1 MKKIL
6 FMLLFILAGAQT
18 MKAQEAYAVYTDNNT
33 TLTFYYDTQRSSRTG
48 TTYDLNGGANRPKW
62 VQDGTNAKVTR
73 VVFDSSFKNA
83 RREST
88 SQWFFSMGNLTSII
102 GMKEYLNTSETIWL
116 SYMFA
121 GCKSLTSIDVSQFN
135 TSKVKYM
142 ECMFSNCSAL
152 TSLDVSHWDTSN
164 ALNMFGLFGD
174 CEALTDINL
183 SNFDTSNVTDMESM
197 FGGSYNLKSLNL
209 CSFNTAKVTNMKNM
223 FFGCG
228 GLITISVGS
237 GWTTAGVDPN
247 TEMFNNCKNLVGGQ
261 GTSYTGGIGLTAK
274 YAHIDGGP
282 SNPGYFWDGP
292 APLPSYANYNNGTL
306 TFYHDYLR
314 STRAGKTY
322 DLNSGNTNPGW
333 FTEGVSASVTKVVFD
348 ASFANARPTSTYY
361 WFNSCA
367 NLTSIT
373 GWENLNTSEVTN
385 MREMFS
391 DCRKIT
397 NLNLNQFNT
406 SKVTNMSGMFQNCL
420 SLKKLSFSYLFSTT
434 NVTDMSYMFYDC
446 SAMTSFDLSY
456 FKTSNVTDMRYMFYE
471 CDAVTTLDLSTFD
484 TGNVTNMASM
494 FGECDNLTTINIGSG
509 WSTAKL
515 TTANSSNAMFANTKQ
530 IRGMQGTTYN
540 ASYVDKTY
548 ARLDEGTSKPGY
560 LSTITY
566 NLKVGGVE
574 VTDMNKDNI
583 PIASGAAKFNGSVL
597 VLTDAT
603 VAGNAS
609 WGSIHC
615 TRDNLTIAVNGSC
628 TLNGTVNFRGS
639 SYIYF
644 TDNSDDDE
652 LTVNGMF
659 NFKGSLQFYNR
670 KTVIST
676 SSASYMFMGD
686 GTTSKLEFG
695 KNATVIGI
703 MNGGTQ
709 IAYNITGLTFKSP
722 TSFTFGS
729 LGADDSQVSFSATQ
743 KTILMDG
750 QPLKGILAVGQY
762 YPLWF
767 GDLQMS
773 STIPLYIK
781 SLLSQDAFS
790 ISEAD
795 DGTLVMKTY
804 PLFAVITYNNNTFRS
819 EAENLRVELGCDWTV
834 TSEDAD
840 TPAMILQGNTTITG
854 TGKLTVESAGIGI
867 QLGKGVTSSD
877 TPSKGDLT
885 IDGMDMEV
893 TAAKQGVCGSMR
905 IINGVSLY
913 DNTLTFKNSTAT
925 ITSSG
930 SGTAGYCLY
939 RLKNLV
945 LTGCQ
950 ITNGV
955 TFTGSLI
962 SAPKVVIGLG
972 SGYDLNNDG
981 KVSTAD
987 IQVIINEMKKPQ
999 ASQNMDYDLNND
1011 GKISTADIQ
1020 VIINEMKK

>member
-6 FMLLFILAGAQT
+6 FLLLCILAGAQT
-18 MKAQEAYAVYTDNNT
+18 VKAQRAYAFFYEDQQVLKFFYDDQLTVRLNNPQQKPDKYYTAFYSQALGDQPAWYWDNN
-33 TLTFYYDTQRSSRTG
+33 
-48 TTYDLNGGANRPKW
+48 
-62 VQDGTNAKVTR
+62 NAKIETVN
-73 VVFDSSFKNA
+73 FDSSFKDYKPYKL
-83 RREST
+83 SY
-88 SQWFFSMGNLTSII
+88 FFAGMIQLTSII
-102 GMKEYLNTSETIWL
+102 NIQFLNTSETTNMQG
-116 SYMFA
+116 MFA
-121 GCKSLTSIDVSQFN
+121 GCSAITRLDFYYLNTQNVVDFN
-135 TSKVKYM
+135 
-142 ECMFSNCSAL
+142 
-152 TSLDVSHWDTSN
+152 D
-164 ALNMFGLFGD
+164 
-174 CEALTDINL
+174 
-183 SNFDTSNVTDMESM
+183 
-197 FGGSYNLKSLNL
+197 
-209 CSFNTAKVTNMKNM
+209 
-223 FFGCG
+223 
-228 GLITISVGS
+228 
-237 GWTTAGVDPN
+237 
-247 TEMFNNCKNLVGGQ
+247 MFNGCKKLNTIYIGALWNTNKATSSYDMFQDCKSIVGGA
-261 GTSYTGGIGLTAK
+261 GTTYDANHTDAS
-274 YAHIDGGP
+274 YAHADQGAA
-282 SNPGYFWDGP
+282 NPGYLTGRFM
-292 APLPSYANYNNGTL
+292 SYANFNNGTL
-306 TFYHDYLR
+306 TFYYDNLS
-314 STRAGKTY
+314 STRAG
-322 DLNSGNTNPGW
+322 TNYEMN
-333 FTEGVSASVTKVVFD
+333 EGSNDPAWSSVGSQITNVKFD
-348 ASFANARPTSTYY
+348 PSFAETRRTTTCK
-361 WFNSCA
+361 WFSGCT

-397 NLNLNQFNT
+397 NLNLNKFNT
-406 SKVTNMSGMFQNCL
+406 SKVTNMSGMFQSCMA
-420 SLKKLSFSYLFSTT
+420 LKKLSFSYLYSTT

-456 FKTSNVTDMRYMFYE
+456 FNTSKVTDMRYMFYE

-484 TGNVTNMASM
+484 TGNVTNMVSM
-494 FGECDNLTTINIGSG
+494 FGDCENLTTIYIGSG
-509 WSTAKL
+509 WSTDNL
-515 TTANSSNAMFANTKQ
+515 TGTNSSYAMFANTKQ

-560 LSTITY
+560 LSTKKWGLWI
-566 NLKVGGVE
+566 GGVE
-574 VTDMNKDNI
+574 VTDMNYSNI
-583 PIASGAAKFNGSVL
+583 PITSGKAVYNRANTLS
-597 VLTDAT
+597 LTDAT
-603 VAGNAS
+603 IDGS
-609 WGSIHC
+609 LEYGSIYC
-615 TRDNLTIAVNGSC
+615 TNDYLTIVVNGTC
-628 TLNGTVNFRGS
+628 TLNSSVNFRGVDL
-639 SYIYF
+639 YF
-644 TDNSDDDE
+644 TSNKDTDV

-659 NFKGSLQFYNR
+659 NFKGSLRFYN
-670 KTVIST
+670 KNTVIST

-703 MNGGTQ
+703 MNGGKQ

-781 SLLSQDAFS
+781 SVLSQDAFS

-804 PLFAVITYNNNTFRS
+804 PLFAVITYNNTTFRS

-834 TSEDAD
+834 KMEDGSASD
-840 TPAMILQGNTTITG
+840 AAMKLYGNTTITG
-854 TGKLTVESAGIGI
+854 TGKLKVESAGIGI
-867 QLGKGVTSSD
+867 RIFRESHN
-877 TPSKGDLT
+877 LT
-885 IDGMDMEV
+885 IDGIDMEV
-893 TAAKQGVCGSMR
+893 TAAGNGIYGSSTLN
-905 IINGVSLY
+905 NGVYSY
-913 DNTLTFKNSTAT
+913 YNGVTFKDATAT

-930 SGTAGYCLY
+930 SGESGYCLHH
-939 RLKNLV
+939 LKDLV
-945 LTGCQ
+945 LTGCK

-955 TFTGSLI
+955 TFANNSI
-962 SAPKVVIGLG
+962 AAEKVVIGLG
-972 SGYDLNNDG
+972 SSYDLNNDG

>member
-6 FMLLFILAGAQT
+6 FLLLCILAGAQT
-18 MKAQEAYAVYTDNNT
+18 VKAQRAYAFFYEDQQVLKFFYDDQLTVRLNNPQQKPDKYYTAFYSQALGDQPAWYWDN
-33 TLTFYYDTQRSSRTG
+33 S
-48 TTYDLNGGANRPKW
+48 
-62 VQDGTNAKVTR
+62 NAKIKTVN
-73 VVFDSSFKNA
+73 FDSSFKDYKPYKL
-83 RREST
+83 SY
-88 SQWFFSMGNLTSII
+88 FFAGMIQLSSII
-102 GMKEYLNTSETIWL
+102 NIQFLNTSETTNMQG
-116 SYMFA
+116 MFA
-121 GCKSLTSIDVSQFN
+121 GCSAITRLDFYYLNTQNVVNFNDMFTGCKKLNTIYIGALWNTNKATSSYGMFQDCKSI
-135 TSKVKYM
+135 
-142 ECMFSNCSAL
+142 
-152 TSLDVSHWDTSN
+152 
-164 ALNMFGLFGD
+164 
-174 CEALTDINL
+174 
-183 SNFDTSNVTDMESM
+183 
-197 FGGSYNLKSLNL
+197 
-209 CSFNTAKVTNMKNM
+209 
-223 FFGCG
+223 
-228 GLITISVGS
+228 
-237 GWTTAGVDPN
+237 
-247 TEMFNNCKNLVGGQ
+247 VGGA
-261 GTSYTGGIGLTAK
+261 GTTYDANHTDAS
-274 YAHIDGGP
+274 YAHADQGAA
-282 SNPGYFWDGP
+282 NPGYLTGRFM
-292 APLPSYANYNNGTL
+292 SYANFNNGTL
-306 TFYHDYLR
+306 TFYYDNLS
-314 STRAGKTY
+314 STRTG
-322 DLNSGNTNPGW
+322 TNYEMN
-333 FTEGVSASVTKVVFD
+333 EGSNDPAWSLVSSQITNVKFD
-348 ASFANARPTSTYY
+348 PSFAEARRTTTCK
-361 WFNSCA
+361 WFSGCT

-391 DCRKIT
+391 DCSKLT
-397 NLNLNQFNT
+397 NLNLNKFNT
-406 SKVTNMSGMFQNCL
+406 SNVTTMYGMFARCSSLGKL
-420 SLKKLSFSYLFSTT
+420 SLSYLFSTA
-434 NVTDMSYMFYDC
+434 NVTDMDSMFLGCSSLTNFGFLTYFNTAKVAEMQYMFKRV
-446 SAMTSFDLSY
+446 SAA
-456 FKTSNVTDMRYMFYE
+456 E
-471 CDAVTTLDLSTFD
+471 TLDLSSFD
-484 TGNVTNMASM
+484 TKNVIAMKEM
-494 FGECDNLTTINIGSG
+494 FRECSELRTIYISSG
-509 WSTAKL
+509 WSTDKV
-515 TTANSSNAMFANTKQ
+515 TSTNNFTNMFLDCTK

-583 PIASGAAKFNGSVL
+583 PITSGTAKFNGSVL
-597 VLTDAT
+597 FLTDAT
-603 VAGNAS
+603 IAGNAS

-639 SYIYF
+639 SYIF
-644 TDNSDDDE
+644 TDNDDDDE

-676 SSASYMFMGD
+676 SASYMFMGD

-695 KNATVIGI
+695 KNAAVIGI

-773 STIPLYIK
+773 STIPLYLK

-804 PLFAVITYNNNTFRS
+804 PLFAAITYNNTTFRS

-834 TSEDAD
+834 KSEDAN
-840 TPAMILQGNTTITG
+840 TPAMELKGNTTITG
-854 TGKLTVESAGIGI
+854 TGKLTVESAHEGINHNVRGANLTFDGLDIEINAVHSGI
-867 QLGKGVTSSD
+867 IGYMNFSSNNN
-877 TPSKGDLT
+877 PSFF
-885 IDGMDMEV
+885 
-893 TAAKQGVCGSMR
+893 
-905 IINGVSLY
+905 
-913 DNTLTFKNSTAT
+913 NTLTFKDCTAS
-925 ITSSG
+925 ITSKGEGNPTYSWLCI
-930 SGTAGYCLY
+930 AQE
-939 RLKNLV
+939 KDLV
-945 LTGCQ
+945 LSGCH

-955 TFTGSLI
+955 TFTNNSI
-962 SAPKVVIGLG
+962 YAPQVIIGLG
-972 SGYDLNNDG
+972 GSYDLNGDG

>member
-6 FMLLFILAGAQT
+6 FLLLCILAGAQT
-18 MKAQEAYAVYTDNNT
+18 VKAQRAYAFFYEDQQVLKFFYDDQLTVRLNNPQQKPDKYYTAFYSQALGDQPAWYWDN
-33 TLTFYYDTQRSSRTG
+33 S
-48 TTYDLNGGANRPKW
+48 
-62 VQDGTNAKVTR
+62 NAKIKTVN
-73 VVFDSSFKNA
+73 FDSSFKDYKPYKL
-83 RREST
+83 SY
-88 SQWFFSMGNLTSII
+88 FFAGMIQLTSII
-102 GMKEYLNTSETIWL
+102 NIQFLNTSETTNMQG
-116 SYMFA
+116 MFA
-121 GCKSLTSIDVSQFN
+121 GCSAITRLDFYYLNTQNVVNFN
-135 TSKVKYM
+135 
-142 ECMFSNCSAL
+142 
-152 TSLDVSHWDTSN
+152 D
-164 ALNMFGLFGD
+164 
-174 CEALTDINL
+174 
-183 SNFDTSNVTDMESM
+183 
-197 FGGSYNLKSLNL
+197 
-209 CSFNTAKVTNMKNM
+209 
-223 FFGCG
+223 
-228 GLITISVGS
+228 
-237 GWTTAGVDPN
+237 
-247 TEMFNNCKNLVGGQ
+247 MFNGCKKLNTIYIGALWNTNKATSSYGMFQDCKSIVGGA
-261 GTSYTGGIGLTAK
+261 GTTYDANHTDAS
-274 YAHIDGGP
+274 YAHADQGAA
-282 SNPGYFWDGP
+282 NPGYLTGRFM
-292 APLPSYANYNNGTL
+292 SYANFNNGTL
-306 TFYHDYLR
+306 TFYYDNIS
-314 STRAGKTY
+314 STRAG
-322 DLNSGNTNPGW
+322 TNYEMN
-333 FTEGVSASVTKVVFD
+333 EGSNDPAWSSVGSQITNVKFD
-348 ASFANARPTSTYY
+348 PSFAETRRTTTCK
-361 WFNSCA
+361 WFSGCT

-397 NLNLNQFNT
+397 NLNLNKFNT
-406 SKVTNMSGMFQNCL
+406 SKVTNMSGMFQSCIALNKI
-420 SLKKLSFSYLFSTT
+420 SLPYTFYTS
-434 NVTDMSYMFYDC
+434 NVVDMSYMFYDC
-446 SAMTSFDLSY
+446 TSLSSFNFFTY
-456 FKTSNVTDMRYMFYE
+456 FNTSKVTDMRYMFYE

-484 TGNVTNMASM
+484 TGNVTNMVSM
-494 FGECDNLTTINIGSG
+494 FGDCENLTTIYIGSG
-509 WSTAKL
+509 WSTDNL
-515 TTANSSNAMFANTKQ
+515 TGTNSSYAMFANTKQ

-566 NLKVGGVE
+566 NLKIGGVE

-583 PIASGAAKFNGSVL
+583 PIESGTAKFNGSVL
-597 VLTDAT
+597 FLTDAT
-603 VAGNAS
+603 IAGNAS

-615 TRDNLTIAVNGSC
+615 TRDNMTIAVNGSC

-644 TDNSDDDE
+644 TDNDDDDE

-722 TSFTFGS
+722 TSFTLGS

-781 SLLSQDAFS
+781 SFLSQDAFS

-804 PLFAVITYNNNTFRS
+804 PLFAVITYNNTTFRS

-834 TSEDAD
+834 KSEDAN
-840 TPAMILQGNTTITG
+840 TPAMELKGNTTITG
-854 TGKLTVESAGIGI
+854 TGKLTVESADIGI

-893 TAAKQGVCGSMR
+893 TAAKQGGCGSMR

-955 TFTGSLI
+955 TFTGSMI

-972 SGYDLNNDG
+972 SSYDLNNDG

>member
-6 FMLLFILAGAQT
+6 FLLLCILAGAQT
-18 MKAQEAYAVYTDNNT
+18 MKAQQAYAVYTDNNT

-48 TTYDLNGGANRPKW
+48 TTYDLNAGANDPKW

-83 RREST
+83 RPGST
-88 SQWFFSMGNLTSII
+88 FGWFYSMGNLTSII
-102 GMKEYLNTSETIWL
+102 GMKEYLNTSETILL
-116 SYMFA
+116 SHMFYN
-121 GCKSLTSIDVSQFN
+121 CKSLTSIDVSGFN
-135 TSKVKYM
+135 TAKVTRMYG
-142 ECMFSNCSAL
+142 MFGSCSAL
-152 TSLDVSHWDTSN
+152 TSLDVSNFNTANVVNMSSMFSN
-164 ALNMFGLFGD
+164 CSALTKLELGNLNTTKVTEMENMFGSCF
-174 CEALTDINL
+174 
-183 SNFDTSNVTDMESM
+183 
-197 FGGSYNLKSLNL
+197 NLKTLNL
-209 CSFNTAKVTNMKNM
+209 TSFNTDNVSKMSYM
-223 FFGCG
+223 FRNCQA
-228 GLITISVGS
+228 LTTIYVSDS
-237 GWTTAGVDPN
+237 WSTRLVDPA
-247 TEMFNNCKNLVGGQ
+247 TEMFYLCKKLVGGK
-261 GTSYTGGIGLTAK
+261 GSSYNDINDPRAT

-282 SNPGYFWDGP
+282 SNPGYLSEWSEP
-292 APLPSYANYNNGTL
+292 ESYANYNSGTL
-306 TFYHDYLR
+306 TFYYDNLR
-314 STRAGKTY
+314 STRAGKNY
-322 DLNSGNTNPGW
+322 DLNSGTTNPGW
-333 FTEGVSASVTKVVFD
+333 FTEGISASVTKVVFD
-348 ASFANARPTSTYY
+348 PSFANARPTSTYY
-361 WFNSCA
+361 WFSGCT

-373 GWENLNTSEVTN
+373 GMEYLNTSEVTN

-391 DCRKIT
+391 DCRKLT

-406 SKVTNMSGMFQNCL
+406 SKVTNMSGMFQSCIALNKI
-420 SLKKLSFSYLFSTT
+420 SLPYTFYTS
-434 NVTDMSYMFYDC
+434 NVVDMSYMFYDC
-446 SAMTSFDLSY
+446 TSLSSFNFLTY
-456 FKTSNVTDMRYMFYE
+456 FNTSKVTDMRYMFYE

-484 TGNVTNMASM
+484 TGNVTNMVSM
-494 FGECDNLTTINIGSG
+494 FGDCENLTTIYIGSG
-509 WSTAKL
+509 WSTDNL
-515 TTANSSNAMFANTKQ
+515 TGTNSSYAMFANTKQ

-566 NLKVGGVE
+566 NLKIGGVE

-583 PIASGAAKFNGSVL
+583 PIESGTAKFNGSVL
-597 VLTDAT
+597 FLTDAT
-603 VAGNAS
+603 IAGNAS

-644 TDNSDDDE
+644 TDNDDDDE

-676 SSASYMFMGD
+676 NSASYMFMGD

-781 SLLSQDAFS
+781 SVLSQDAFS

-834 TSEDAD
+834 KSEDAD

-854 TGKLTVESAGIGI
+854 TGKLTVESAGS
-867 QLGKGVTSSD
+867 GVSLEYTD
-877 TPSKGDLT
+877 VCDGNLT

-893 TAAKQGVCGSMR
+893 NAGRYGVVGTAG
-905 IINGVSLY
+905 NGRY
-913 DNTLTFKNSTAT
+913 YNTLTFKNSTAT
-925 ITSSG
+925 ITSTGSG
-930 SGTAGYCLY
+930 STLYCLAT
-939 RLKNLV
+939 LNDLV
-945 LTGCQ
+945 LSGCQ

-955 TFTGSLI
+955 TFANHMI
-962 SAPKVVIGLG
+962 AAKQVVIGLG
-972 SGYDLNNDG
+972 SSYDLNNDG

-987 IQVIINEMKKPQ
+987 IQVIINEMKKA
-999 ASQNMDYDLNND
+999 ASLQNMAYDLNGD

>member
-6 FMLLFILAGAQT
+6 FLLLCILAGAQT
-18 MKAQEAYAVYTDNNT
+18 VKAQRAYACFYEDQQVLKFFYDDQLTVRLNNPQQKPDKYYTAFYSQALGDQPAWYWDN
-33 TLTFYYDTQRSSRTG
+33 S
-48 TTYDLNGGANRPKW
+48 
-62 VQDGTNAKVTR
+62 NAKIKTVN
-73 VVFDSSFKNA
+73 FDSSFKDYKPYKL
-83 RREST
+83 SY
-88 SQWFFSMGNLTSII
+88 FFAGMIQLSSII
-102 GMKEYLNTSETIWL
+102 NIQFLNTSETTNMQG
-116 SYMFA
+116 MFA
-121 GCKSLTSIDVSQFN
+121 GCSAITRLDFYYLNTQNVVNFNDMFTGCKKLNTIYIGALWNTNKATSSYGMFQDCKSI
-135 TSKVKYM
+135 
-142 ECMFSNCSAL
+142 
-152 TSLDVSHWDTSN
+152 
-164 ALNMFGLFGD
+164 
-174 CEALTDINL
+174 
-183 SNFDTSNVTDMESM
+183 
-197 FGGSYNLKSLNL
+197 
-209 CSFNTAKVTNMKNM
+209 
-223 FFGCG
+223 
-228 GLITISVGS
+228 
-237 GWTTAGVDPN
+237 
-247 TEMFNNCKNLVGGQ
+247 VGGA
-261 GTSYTGGIGLTAK
+261 GTTYDANHTDAS
-274 YAHIDGGP
+274 YAHADQGAA
-282 SNPGYFWDGP
+282 NPGYLTGRFM
-292 APLPSYANYNNGTL
+292 SYANFNNGTL
-306 TFYHDYLR
+306 TFYYDNLS
-314 STRAGKTY
+314 STRTG
-322 DLNSGNTNPGW
+322 TNYEMN
-333 FTEGVSASVTKVVFD
+333 EGSNDPAWSLVSSQITNVKFD
-348 ASFANARPTSTYY
+348 PSFAEARRTTTCK
-361 WFNSCA
+361 WFSGCT

-391 DCRKIT
+391 DCSKLT
-397 NLNLNQFNT
+397 NLNLNKFNT
-406 SKVTNMSGMFQNCL
+406 SNVTTMYGMFARCSSLGKL
-420 SLKKLSFSYLFSTT
+420 SLSYLFSTA
-434 NVTDMSYMFYDC
+434 NVTDMDSMFLGCSSLTNFGFLTYFNTAKVAEMQYMFKRV
-446 SAMTSFDLSY
+446 SAA
-456 FKTSNVTDMRYMFYE
+456 E
-471 CDAVTTLDLSTFD
+471 TLDLSSFD
-484 TGNVTNMASM
+484 TKNVIAMKEM
-494 FGECDNLTTINIGSG
+494 FRECSELRTIYISSG
-509 WSTAKL
+509 WSTDKV
-515 TTANSSNAMFANTKQ
+515 TSTNNFTNMFLDCTK

-583 PIASGAAKFNGSVL
+583 PITSGTAKFNGSVL
-597 VLTDAT
+597 FLTDAT
-603 VAGNAS
+603 IAGNAS

-676 SSASYMFMGD
+676 SASYMFMGD

-729 LGADDSQVSFSATQ
+729 LGADDSQVSFDATQ
-743 KTILMDG
+743 QTIVAGG
-750 QPLKGILAVGQY
+750 QPLKGVFFVGQY

-767 GDLQMS
+767 GDSHMS
-773 STIPLYIK
+773 STIPLYLK
-781 SLLSQDAFS
+781 SFLSQDAFS

-819 EAENLRVELGCDWTV
+819 EAENLRVELGCDWTAK
-834 TSEDAD
+834 SEDAN
-840 TPAMILQGNTTITG
+840 TPAMELKGNTTITG
-854 TGKLTVESAGIGI
+854 TGKLTVESAHEGINHNVRGANLTFDGLDIEINAVHSGI
-867 QLGKGVTSSD
+867 IGYMNFSSNNN
-877 TPSKGDLT
+877 PSFF
-885 IDGMDMEV
+885 
-893 TAAKQGVCGSMR
+893 
-905 IINGVSLY
+905 
-913 DNTLTFKNSTAT
+913 NTLTFKDCTAS
-925 ITSSG
+925 ITSKGEGNPTYSWLCI
-930 SGTAGYCLY
+930 AQE
-939 RLKNLV
+939 KDLV
-945 LTGCQ
+945 LSGCH

-955 TFTGSLI
+955 TFTNNSI
-962 SAPKVVIGLG
+962 YAPQVIIGLG
-972 SGYDLNNDG
+972 GSYDLNGDG

>member
-6 FMLLFILAGAQT
+6 FLLLCILAGAQT
-18 MKAQEAYAVYTDNNT
+18 VKAQRAYAFFYEDQQVLKFFYDDQLTVRLNNPQQKPDKYYTAFYSQALGDQPAWYWDN
-33 TLTFYYDTQRSSRTG
+33 S
-48 TTYDLNGGANRPKW
+48 
-62 VQDGTNAKVTR
+62 NAKIKTVN
-73 VVFDSSFKNA
+73 FDSSFKDYKPYKL
-83 RREST
+83 SY
-88 SQWFFSMGNLTSII
+88 FFAGMIQLSSII
-102 GMKEYLNTSETIWL
+102 NIQFLNTSETTNMQG
-116 SYMFA
+116 MFA
-121 GCKSLTSIDVSQFN
+121 GCSAITRLDFYYLNTQNVVNFNDMFTGCKKLNTIYIGALWNTNKATSSYGMFQDCKSI
-135 TSKVKYM
+135 
-142 ECMFSNCSAL
+142 
-152 TSLDVSHWDTSN
+152 
-164 ALNMFGLFGD
+164 
-174 CEALTDINL
+174 
-183 SNFDTSNVTDMESM
+183 
-197 FGGSYNLKSLNL
+197 
-209 CSFNTAKVTNMKNM
+209 
-223 FFGCG
+223 
-228 GLITISVGS
+228 
-237 GWTTAGVDPN
+237 
-247 TEMFNNCKNLVGGQ
+247 VGGA
-261 GTSYTGGIGLTAK
+261 GTTYDANHTDAS
-274 YAHIDGGP
+274 YAHADQGAA
-282 SNPGYFWDGP
+282 NPGYLTGRFM
-292 APLPSYANYNNGTL
+292 SYANFNNGTL
-306 TFYHDYLR
+306 TFYYDNLS
-314 STRAGKTY
+314 STRTG
-322 DLNSGNTNPGW
+322 TNYEMN
-333 FTEGVSASVTKVVFD
+333 EGSNDPAWSLVSSQITNVKFD
-348 ASFANARPTSTYY
+348 PSFAEARRTTTCK
-361 WFNSCA
+361 WFSGCT

-391 DCRKIT
+391 DCSKLT
-397 NLNLNQFNT
+397 NLNLNKFNT
-406 SKVTNMSGMFQNCL
+406 SNVTTMYGMFARCSSLGKL
-420 SLKKLSFSYLFSTT
+420 SLSYLFSTA
-434 NVTDMSYMFYDC
+434 NVTDMDSMFLGCSSLTNFGFLTYFNTAKVAEMQYMFKRV
-446 SAMTSFDLSY
+446 SAA
-456 FKTSNVTDMRYMFYE
+456 E
-471 CDAVTTLDLSTFD
+471 TLDLSSFNTK
-484 TGNVTNMASM
+484 NVIAMKEM
-494 FGECDNLTTINIGSG
+494 FRECSELRTIYISSG
-509 WSTAKL
+509 WSTDKV
-515 TTANSSNAMFANTKQ
+515 TSTNNFTNMFLDCTK

-583 PIASGAAKFNGSVL
+583 PITSGTAKFNGSVL
-597 VLTDAT
+597 FLTDAT
-603 VAGNAS
+603 IAGNAS

-639 SYIYF
+639 SYIF
-644 TDNSDDDE
+644 TDNDDDDE

-676 SSASYMFMGD
+676 SASYMFMGD

-773 STIPLYIK
+773 STIPLYLK

-819 EAENLRVELGCDWTV
+819 EAENLRVELGCDWTAK
-834 TSEDAD
+834 SEDAN
-840 TPAMILQGNTTITG
+840 TPAMELKGNTTITG
-854 TGKLTVESAGIGI
+854 TGKLTVESAHEGINHNVRGANLTFDGLDIEINAVHSGI
-867 QLGKGVTSSD
+867 IGYMNFSSNNN
-877 TPSKGDLT
+877 PSF
-885 IDGMDMEV
+885 
-893 TAAKQGVCGSMR
+893 
-905 IINGVSLY
+905 Y
-913 DNTLTFKNSTAT
+913 NTLTFKDCTAS
-925 ITSSG
+925 ITSKGEGNPTYSWLCI
-930 SGTAGYCLY
+930 AQE
-939 RLKNLV
+939 KDLV
-945 LTGCQ
+945 LSGCH

-955 TFTGSLI
+955 TFTNNSI
-962 SAPKVVIGLG
+962 YAPQVIIGLG
-972 SGYDLNNDG
+972 GSYDLNGDG

>member
-6 FMLLFILAGAQT
+6 FLLLCILAGAQT
-18 MKAQEAYAVYTDNNT
+18 VKAQRAYAFFYEDQQVLKFFYDDQLTVRLNNPQQKPDKYYTAFYSQALGDQPAWYWDNN
-33 TLTFYYDTQRSSRTG
+33 
-48 TTYDLNGGANRPKW
+48 
-62 VQDGTNAKVTR
+62 NAKIETVN
-73 VVFDSSFKNA
+73 FDSSFKDYKPYKL
-83 RREST
+83 SY
-88 SQWFFSMGNLTSII
+88 FFAGMIQLTSII
-102 GMKEYLNTSETIWL
+102 NIQFLNTSETTNMQG
-116 SYMFA
+116 MFA
-121 GCKSLTSIDVSQFN
+121 GCSAITRLDFYYLNTQNVVDFN
-135 TSKVKYM
+135 
-142 ECMFSNCSAL
+142 
-152 TSLDVSHWDTSN
+152 D
-164 ALNMFGLFGD
+164 
-174 CEALTDINL
+174 
-183 SNFDTSNVTDMESM
+183 
-197 FGGSYNLKSLNL
+197 
-209 CSFNTAKVTNMKNM
+209 
-223 FFGCG
+223 
-228 GLITISVGS
+228 
-237 GWTTAGVDPN
+237 
-247 TEMFNNCKNLVGGQ
+247 MFNGCKKLNTIYIGALWNTNKATSSYDMFQDCKSIVGGA
-261 GTSYTGGIGLTAK
+261 GTTYDANHTDAS
-274 YAHIDGGP
+274 YAHADQGAA
-282 SNPGYFWDGP
+282 NPGYLTGRFM
-292 APLPSYANYNNGTL
+292 SYANFNNGTL
-306 TFYHDYLR
+306 TFYYDNLS
-314 STRAGKTY
+314 STRAG
-322 DLNSGNTNPGW
+322 TNYEMN
-333 FTEGVSASVTKVVFD
+333 EGSNDPAWSSVGSQITNVKFD
-348 ASFANARPTSTYY
+348 PSFAETRRTTTCK
-361 WFNSCA
+361 WFSGCT

-397 NLNLNQFNT
+397 NLNLNKFNT
-406 SKVTNMSGMFQNCL
+406 SKVTNMSGMFQSCMA
-420 SLKKLSFSYLFSTT
+420 LKKLSFSYLYSTT

-456 FKTSNVTDMRYMFYE
+456 FNTSKVTDMRYMFYE

-484 TGNVTNMASM
+484 TGNVTNMVSM
-494 FGECDNLTTINIGSG
+494 FGDCENLTTIYIGSG
-509 WSTAKL
+509 WSTDNL
-515 TTANSSNAMFANTKQ
+515 TGTNSSYAMFANTKQ

-560 LSTITY
+560 LSTKKWGLWI
-566 NLKVGGVE
+566 GGVE
-574 VTDMNKDNI
+574 VTDMNYSNI
-583 PIASGAAKFNGSVL
+583 PITSGKAVYNRANTLS
-597 VLTDAT
+597 LTDAT
-603 VAGNAS
+603 IDGS
-609 WGSIHC
+609 LEYGSIYC
-615 TRDNLTIAVNGSC
+615 TNDYLTIVVNGTC
-628 TLNGTVNFRGS
+628 TLNSSVNFRGVDL
-639 SYIYF
+639 YF
-644 TDNSDDDE
+644 TSNKDTDV

-659 NFKGSLQFYNR
+659 NFKGSLRFYN
-670 KTVIST
+670 KNTVIST

-703 MNGGTQ
+703 MNGGKQ

-781 SLLSQDAFS
+781 SVLSQDAFS

-804 PLFAVITYNNNTFRS
+804 PLFAVITYNNTTFRS

-834 TSEDAD
+834 KMEDGSASD
-840 TPAMILQGNTTITG
+840 AAMKLYGNTTITG

-867 QLGKGVTSSD
+867 RIFRESHN
-877 TPSKGDLT
+877 LT
-885 IDGMDMEV
+885 IDGIDMEV
-893 TAAKQGVCGSMR
+893 TAAGNGIYGSSTLN
-905 IINGVSLY
+905 NGVYSY
-913 DNTLTFKNSTAT
+913 YNGVTFKDATAT

-930 SGTAGYCLY
+930 SGESGYCLHH
-939 RLKNLV
+939 LKDLV
-945 LTGCQ
+945 LTGCK

-955 TFTGSLI
+955 TFANNSI
-962 SAPKVVIGLG
+962 AAEKVVIGLG
-972 SGYDLNNDG
+972 SSYDLNNDG